1 MKKFLSIVLA
11 LVMMMALAL
20 PAFAADEIVVK
31 TYDELKNAID
41 NTDASEINIKLGSN
55 ITTDVAISGRD
66 SHTVKINLNGYT
78 LSPSSFE
85 TNWGH
90 TLIICDSSKKPGYI
104 IGRNIS
110 NRGTIII
117 RDVNVN
123 IDNATNK
130 GLLYI
135 TGKHSKVSKFR
146 LDAGSNS
153 SAFVGKGM
161 ASASYLPD
169 SKKDSLVIVEVD
181 DIAGVSEVNQTGTV
195 VYMDFNNAGN
205 AHGLAPFDEADLD
218 DLEAMIDINVKG
230 LIYVSKAVIPLIK
243 KSKNGHIVNISSIA
257 GKEVYANGTT
267 YCASKAAV
275 ESLSKGM
282 RYDLLP
288 YGVKVTNVAPGAVE
302 TEFSLVRFKGDEEK
316 SSNVYKGFEPLVAE
330 DIADAIAYALNAPQ
344 HVQIADVTIFPK
356 AQAGGTTIFKG

>member
-1 MKKFLSIVLA
+1 MEIKRTALITGASSGIGMATAKKIAKDYRLILCGRRQDR
-11 LVMMMALAL
+11 L
-20 PAFAADEIVVK
+20 
-31 TYDELKNAID
+31 DELKAILSKETEVFTL
-41 NTDASEINIKLGSN
+41 NF
-55 ITTDVAISGRD
+55 DVRDKEAIFNSIE
-66 SHTVKINLNGYT
+66 SLPEEWK
-78 LSPSSFE
+78 S
-85 TNWGH
+85 
-90 TLIICDSSKKPGYI
+90 
-104 IGRNIS
+104 
-110 NRGTIII
+110 
-117 RDVNVN
+117 
-123 IDNATNK
+123 ID
-130 GLLYI
+130 I
-135 TGKHSKVSKFR
+135 
-146 LDAGSNS
+146 
-153 SAFVGKGM
+153 
-161 ASASYLPD
+161 
-169 SKKDSLVIVEVD
+169 LV
-181 DIAGVSEVNQTGTV
+181 
-195 VYMDFNNAGN
+195 NNAGN
-205 AHGLAPFDEADLD
+205 AHGLAPFDEGDLE

-330 DIADAIAYALNAPQ
+330 DIADVIAYTLNAPQ

-356 AQAGGTTIFKG
+356 AQAGGTTIFKNS